1 MDKTVLN
8 WTRNIVEDDNE
19 KGKAIADGVV
29 R

>member
-8 WTRNIVEDDNE
+8 WTRNIEDDE
-19 KGKAIADGVV
+19 KDKGKAIAEGVV